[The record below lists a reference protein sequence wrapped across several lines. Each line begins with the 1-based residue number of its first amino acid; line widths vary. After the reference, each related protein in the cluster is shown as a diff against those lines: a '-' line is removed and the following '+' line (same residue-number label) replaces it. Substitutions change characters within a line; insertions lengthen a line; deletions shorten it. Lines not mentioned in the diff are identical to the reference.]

1 MSQQIEYIPL
11 EKLKPFPGNPKDL
24 MPDEWSKLKAD
35 LVKRGLIKSLSVW
48 KKGKTVYVLDGNQR
62 LEVLNEL
69 SREGALKS
77 GEIACEPVECADMAQ
92 AAEVCLAL
100 IGQYGRINLGK
111 LKKFV
116 KKAGF
121 KDMDDAQTAM
131 SFPELDAGWMNTA
144 AASNGE
150 DESAGVNTEEWAKA
164 KVFQCPSCQTYAY
177 VKKHKTKGIDKNDI
191 WDEQQA

>member
-24 MPDEWSKLKAD
+24 QPDEWKKLKAD
-35 LVKRGLIKSLSVW
+35 LLKRGLIKSLSVW

-69 SREGALKS
+69 SQEGALKS
-77 GEIACEPVECADMAQ
+77 AEIACEPVECDDMAQ

-116 KKAGF
+116 MKAGF

-131 SFPELDAGWMNTA
+131 SFPELDAAQLSEDGD
-144 AASNGE
+144 ASG
-150 DESAGVNTEEWAKA
+150 AVNTSKFKPAKI
-164 KVFQCPSCQTYAY
+164 FECPACKIYGY
-177 VKKHKTKGIDKNDI
+177 WKNHKCDKDIPKTEI